1 MLFFNVTFC
10 IGMQTSLFPLTNVW
24 TPWTRYRLLHHIGLL
39 SSSGYYHSRYH
50 EMTQNRWKHNLL
62 PASQGNVQLSSVVW
76 EQHYHRISQTL
87 EEWRVKFHTV
97 NCFNFHYISIHFFI
111 LCQSVLPGLK
121 IKYLITPLRW
131 TIAEH
136 ACGLFEYQTY
146 LKWKSNKWIIDY
158 EIPLKLWNVNLHCLI
173 RINIPSTCTNIFI

>member
-1 MLFFNVTFC
+1 MKTLNMSHVWWDMLKTKVVIYSLRNGLSLGINGFIRKCILSGCKIATLARGLLFGTVLFFNVTFC

-87 EEWRVKFHTV
+87 EE
-97 NCFNFHYISIHFFI
+97 
-111 LCQSVLPGLK
+111 
-121 IKYLITPLRW
+121 
-131 TIAEH
+131 
-136 ACGLFEYQTY
+136 
-146 LKWKSNKWIIDY
+146 
-158 EIPLKLWNVNLHCLI
+158 
-173 RINIPSTCTNIFI
+173 